1 MNIPTA
7 ILAKLQQ
14 SQRMVVVTGGGLSA
28 ESGVASFRQAMV
40 GEWANYDVRDLATPQ
55 AFARSPKTVWQ
66 WYDSRRRQI
75 ASAQPNPAHHA
86 LVDLEQHVPEFLL
99 VSLAIDGLHW
109 QAGSRDI
116 IELNGCVQRVRCVE
130 NGHLGDWDEEGS
142 VPPRCPRCGS
152 LFRPDVVLLGEGFA
166 RTHIMRART
175 AVEQCD
181 VIVFVGELSTADPVA
196 QFPFMARRA
205 GATVITISRED
216 SMFAVTAD
224 VHIRDTASTSIPHI
238 VRVITSGAES
248 V

>member
-1 MNIPTA
+1 MNIPA
-7 ILAKLQQ
+7 DVLAKLRQ
-14 SQRMVVVTGGGLSA
+14 SQRMIVVTGGGLSA

-40 GEWANYDVRDLATPQ
+40 DEWANYDVRDLATPQ

-66 WYDSRRRQI
+66 WYDFRRRQM
-75 ASAQPNPAHHA
+75 ASAQPNAAHHA

-109 QAGSRDI
+109 QAGSRDL

-166 RTHIMRART
+166 RTHVTRARA
-175 AVEQCD
+175 AVEACD
-181 VIVFVGELSTADPVA
+181 AILFVGELSTADPVA

-205 GATVITISRED
+205 GATVVTIGRDD

-224 VHIRDTASTSIPHI
+224 YYINASASDSVPEI
-238 VRVITSGAES
+238 VRLLTNHTGTV
-248 V
+248 

>member
-7 ILAKLQQ
+7 ILAKLRQ

-66 WYDSRRRQI
+66 WYDSRRQQI
-75 ASAQPNPAHHA
+75 ASAQPNSAHHA
-86 LVDLEQHVPEFLL
+86 IVDLEQHVPEFLL

-109 QAGSRDI
+109 QAGSRDV

-130 NGHLGDWDEEGS
+130 NGHLGDWNEEGS

-166 RTHIMRART
+166 RTHVLRARS

-181 VIVFVGELSTADPVA
+181 VVLFVGELSTADPVA

-205 GATVITISRED
+205 GATIITISRDD

-224 VHIRDTASTSIPHI
+224 VHIRAAASQSIPQLVHA
-238 VRVITSGAES
+238 ITSDTGD